1 MMRGISGAIVILMVA
16 GGVIVY
22 LAMEKFAPRRPCVCE
37 EECKIIVN
45 TPTPREEFKE
55 IEAPSQPAGGVGT
68 SQTSQTP
75 YDDEW
80 EKIERERQRLHD
92 EAARLSAKETELD
105 ARKAALEEKE
115 RRLAD
120 KEQELNLGEAEMQVG
135 IQDLKKDQIE
145 LIDLQIDL
153 EDKFSQVTSI
163 LVKLQAKS
171 LALEY
176 AWEQVHQ
183 AEANLERLQVGM
195 LILANIILIG
205 VLGVFGLPILRRFRP
220 QSPHTAS
227 SS

>member
-1 MMRGISGAIVILMVA
+1 MRGISGAIVILMVA

-37 EECKIIVN
+37 EECKIIDN
-45 TPTPREEFKE
+45 TTTPREEFKE
-55 IEAPSQPAGGVGT
+55 IEAPPQPAGGAGPSLT
-68 SQTSQTP
+68 LLD
-75 YDDEW
+75 YDVENL
-80 EKIERERQRLHD
+80 ERERQRLHD

-105 ARKAALEEKE
+105 ARKAALAEKE

-135 IQDLKKDQIE
+135 IQDLKKGQIE
-145 LIDLQIDL
+145 LIDLQIEL
-153 EDKFSQVTSI
+153 EDKLSQVTSI
-163 LVKLQAKS
+163 LVELQAKS

-195 LILANIILIG
+195 LILANLILI
-205 VLGVFGLPILRRFRP
+205 VALGIFGLPILRRFRP
-220 QSPHTAS
+220 QAPHTAS

>member
-1 MMRGISGAIVILMVA
+1 MRGISGAIVILMVA

-37 EECKIIVN
+37 EECKIVVS
-45 TPTPREEFKE
+45 TPTPVEEVGE
-55 IEAPSQPAGGVGT
+55 IEAPSQPAGGAGPSLT
-68 SQTSQTP
+68 LLD
-75 YDDEW
+75 YDVENL
-80 EKIERERQRLHD
+80 EQERQILHD

-105 ARKAALEEKE
+105 ARMAALEEKE

-135 IQDLKKDQIE
+135 IQDLKKGQIE
-145 LIDLQIDL
+145 LIDLQIEL
-153 EDKFSQVTSI
+153 EDKLSQVTSI
-163 LVKLQAKS
+163 LVELQAKS

-183 AEANLERLQVGM
+183 AEANLERLQVGT
-195 LILANIILIG
+195 LILANLILI
-205 VLGVFGLPILRRFRP
+205 VALGIFGLPILRRFRP
-220 QSPHTAS
+220 QAPHTAS